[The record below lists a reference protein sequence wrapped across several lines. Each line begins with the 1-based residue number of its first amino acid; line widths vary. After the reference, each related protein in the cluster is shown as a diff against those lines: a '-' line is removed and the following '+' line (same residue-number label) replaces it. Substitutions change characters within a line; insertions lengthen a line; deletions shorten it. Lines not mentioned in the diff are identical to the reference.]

1 MVTINLLEWNASE
14 LVDGDRKPRGK
25 DIYMTDTTQTSIE
38 LIEDE
43 TSIER
48 EYGRMPL
55 YIVRPKDA
63 ARLPAIILVHEIF
76 GLNNHI
82 KDVARRFAREG
93 LVALAPDLF
102 AGHDKVPENR
112 DDLAAMRNLWQS
124 IADDTLIAD
133 MQAVFAKAR
142 STDYVRSNS
151 IGALGYCM
159 GGAIA
164 YMFACRTPL
173 LSWCVDYYG
182 RIYYYDITEFK
193 PRHPIDYSG
202 GLNCPLLALF
212 AGIDDLILPEQI
224 RYLEDKLNDLGKSF
238 AIKVYPGARHA
249 FFNDQ
254 REFYH
259 YEAAADSWIMTIDF
273 IRKQAAR
280 NE

>member
-1 MVTINLLEWNASE
+1 
-14 LVDGDRKPRGK
+14 
-25 DIYMTDTTQTSIE
+25 MTDSSSRSAN
-38 LIEDE
+38 LIEEE

-48 EYGRMPL
+48 DYGRMPL
-55 YIVRPKDA
+55 YIVRPQDGVSS
-63 ARLPAIILVHEIF
+63 AIILVHEIF

-93 LVALAPDLF
+93 LAVLAPDLF
-102 AGHDKVPENR
+102 AGHANVPENR
-112 DDLAAMRNLWQS
+112 DDLEGMRNLWQG
-124 IADDTLIAD
+124 IHDDLLISD
-133 MQAVFAKAR
+133 LQAVFTLGR
-142 STDYVRSNS
+142 TLPYVKSNS
-151 IGALGYCM
+151 IGTLGYCM

-173 LSWCVDYYG
+173 VSWCIDYYG
-182 RIYYYDITEFK
+182 RIYYYNITEYK

-224 RYLEDKLNDLGKSF
+224 QYLQDKLNDLGKTF
-238 AIKVYPGARHA
+238 KIKIYPDARHA

-259 YEAAADSWIMTIDF
+259 YDAAADAWLMTLDF
-273 IRKQAAR
+273 IKQQTR
-280 NE
+280 R